1 MRSGGAVL
9 RRNLAVRRLG
19 GILALPNLDACATP
33 ARDSRWSWSV
43 CLAPYAEFH
52 NALTSALDGG
62 GGGAWPSNAVLV
74 AAALT
79 PTALK
84 PGAEDDGVGGTSL
97 AVRFATTL
105 ALKGEGE
112 IEA

>member
-1 MRSGGAVL
+1 MPEML
-9 RRNLAVRRLG
+9 DAVREHPR
-19 GILALPNLDACATP
+19 
-33 ARDSRWSWSV
+33 ARFAMLLEMPL

-52 NALTSALDGG
+52 NELTSALDGG

-84 PGAEDDGVGGTSL
+84 PGAEDDGAGGTSL

-105 ALKGEGE
+105 ALEGE
-112 IEA
+112 TEA